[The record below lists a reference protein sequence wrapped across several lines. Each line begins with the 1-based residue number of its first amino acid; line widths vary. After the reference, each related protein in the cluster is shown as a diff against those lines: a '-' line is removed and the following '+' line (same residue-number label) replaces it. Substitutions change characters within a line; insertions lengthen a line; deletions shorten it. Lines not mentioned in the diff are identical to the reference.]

1 MNEEEIIGNI
11 KSILNDFLLSKLNGL
26 SINDEYFEAI
36 QGLLELYNKEK
47 EKNKELEEK
56 LKNEQISHKNDSD
69 SMNEINEKIT
79 QDTVDCL
86 KIIDKYR
93 FCKVEKLK
101 DFYKE
106 IKEIFEGE

>member
-1 MNEEEIIGNI
+1 MSEEEILKILNSYKEDVI
-11 KSILNDFLLSKLNGL
+11 LKSIR
-26 SINDEYFEAI
+26 
-36 QGLLELYNKEK
+36 GLLDLYKAEK

>member
-1 MNEEEIIGNI
+1 MNNIEILEEFVKEYKDTGYFGII
-11 KSILNDFLLSKLNGL
+11 KSEQLQIVENL
-26 SINDEYFEAI
+26 I
-36 QGLLELYNKEK
+36 QE
-47 EKNKELEEK
+47 NKELKEK